1 MLMLHAHAY
10 RKWCFLNRP
19 TEQSVRVI
27 IQLILVSHAHAYR
40 KGVTSKPYER
50 SNQLKSKTDL
60 NWHYMLM
67 HISQGWLLSP
77 ISGATDLDQKL
88 VYAGNTCSYKR
99 TTDVITTDLG
109 WRITLMLIREIRC
122 FHYSKQW
129 THNSLRQRPE
139 RLVSCHSQDV
149 FNLIWAKTK
158 RYRP

>member
-1 MLMLHAHAY
+1 MSMLHAHAY
-10 RKWCFLNRP
+10 KKWCFLNRP

-27 IQLILVSHAHAYR
+27 IPTHT
-40 KGVTSKPYER
+40 GVTCSRIQEGGDLQTLR
-50 SNQLKSKTDL
+50 TEQSLMSKTDL

-77 ISGATDLDQKL
+77 ISGAADLDHKL

-109 WRITLMLIREIRC
+109 RRITLMLIREIRC
-122 FHYSKQW
+122 FHFSKQW

-139 RLVSCHSQDV
+139 QLVSCHSQDV

-158 RYRP
+158 RYGP